1 MGIFEKELIRI
12 ANSFA
17 DKSRKILKKNYLK
30 RTDVEEKKDGSFV
43 TNVDKEIELLFRSLD
58 PKYFRL
64 FDISNFLKS
73 FFKYPFKSIPFV
85 LRFERITASPSF
97 EKMPFVK
104 TFSFLKTNG
113 LS

>member
-43 TNVDKEIELLFRSLD
+43 TNVDKEIELLFRNYIKKKISLTWCIGRGIWSGQT
-58 PKYFRL
+58 KR
-64 FDISNFLKS
+64 
-73 FFKYPFKSIPFV
+73 
-85 LRFERITASPSF
+85 
-97 EKMPFVK
+97 
-104 TFSFLKTNG
+104 
-113 LS
+113 